1 MLLSIRT
8 KLKIA
13 VIAVTDSK
21 KGKFFMV
28 DDNIVSGPSSS
39 VLPIGREIER
49 NSEEILK
56 IIYIITKSFL

>member
-1 MLLSIRT
+1 MCDIHAKTNLYFSDLVLLT
-8 KLKIA
+8 
-13 VIAVTDSK
+13 